1 MTSIS
6 QLNKICKLYGGMNTM
21 NASSSTTSQISL
33 PSETQSRNELSKYL
47 SIIKNQV
54 STQSSD
60 SQANNNDAAQSSPN
74 AQVENYQ
81 NKLSKVSRI
90 TQEYANKVVSGV
102 KYVASPLRLY
112 IKANTAFMNPTE
124 RINFVSNINA
134 SDIVKN
140 DFVSNWT
147 VDDHYGLMV
156 FIKMIRFK
164 QQIFPNITNHEE
176 YMACFRP
183 NDPSAR
189 NCPNFEQLFAIS
201 QYLFNIAL
209 NTSYPTKVKQLYETC
224 RTELLN
230 YANENEMEDMYDYLL
245 SDFNAKISF
254 EINLAVNMIDIPVKI
269 KLLDGTEVRR
279 NRQELLQEIFNIFE
293 SKKTIPDAQMLVHNM
308 QEWLQSD
315 PPTQQAGKKRKPQ
328 KKSQRKKK

>member
-33 PSETQSRNELSKYL
+33 PSEAQSRNELSKYL
-47 SIIKNQV
+47 SIIRNQV
-54 STQSSD
+54 STQSSN
-60 SQANNNDAAQSSPN
+60 SQANDNNAAQSSPN
-74 AQVENYQ
+74 ADVERYQ
-81 NKLSKVSRI
+81 NQLTKIERK
-90 TQEYANKVVSGV
+90 THEYANKVVSAV
-102 KYVASPLRLY
+102 KYLASPLRLY

-124 RINFVSNINA
+124 RMNFVSNIKA
-134 SDIVKN
+134 SDTVKN

-147 VDDHYGLMV
+147 MDDHYGLMV

-201 QYLFNIAL
+201 QYLSNIAL

-224 RTELLN
+224 LSELLN
-230 YANENEMEDMYDYLL
+230 YAKENQMEDLYDYLV
-245 SDFNAKISF
+245 SDFNAKIAF
-254 EINLAVNMIDIPVKI
+254 EINLAVNMIDVPAKI
-269 KLLDGTEVRR
+269 KLLDGNEVKR

-293 SKKTIPDAQMLVHNM
+293 SKKGIPDAQMLAQNM

-315 PPTQQAGKKRKPQ
+315 PPTQQAGKKNKRKSQ
-328 KKSQRKKK
+328 KKKK